1 MKTPNFET
9 YIYPAWFRRRP
20 TARFFCTAAVGCDLS
35 PARTENQKL
44 GVRQHQQQQQQQ
56 PGTATTVHIIRGIII
71 CQKYYSVVVAYEV
84 GPDIGSLDQ

>member
-9 YIYPAWFRRRP
+9 YIYPAWFR

-35 PARTENQKL
+35 PARTENRKL
-44 GVRQHQQQQQQQ
+44 GVRQHQQQQQQQQ